1 MEDTPISQGRRH
13 HSAAL
18 KADVVSACARP
29 GASVAGVALAH
40 GLNTNLVHRW
50 RRQSEGRVRTQ
61 LLPKQI
67 SEFVS
72 VPIRPAA
79 ESAPAGE
86 IHIALRRG
94 SLAVEV
100 QWPLAGASA
109 CTQWLR
115 EILR

>member
-1 MEDTPISQGRRH
+1 MEDTPRSQHRRR

-18 KADVVSACARP
+18 KAEVTAAYACP

-50 RRQSEGRVRTQ
+50 RRQSEGRGRAQ
-61 LLPKQI
+61 LQPKQI

-72 VPIRPAA
+72 VPIRPAV
-79 ESAPAGE
+79 ESPPTGE
-86 IHIALRRG
+86 IRIALRRG
-94 SLAVEV
+94 SIAVEV
-100 QWPLAGASA
+100 QWPLSGADA
-109 CTQWLR
+109 CAQWLH